1 MCRYTAP
8 GGENATSSVYAILL
22 DWPSSNSVL
31 LGALTSYHVSS
42 IEMLGLA
49 GTVNSGHC
57 CTGRIICVYML

>member
-8 GGENATSSVYAILL
+8 GGGNATSSVYAILL

-31 LGALTSYHVSS
+31 LGAFTSYHVSA

-49 GTVNSGHC
+49 GTVNSGHYWI
-57 CTGRIICVYML
+57 G